1 MGFTIEYGHDMVT
14 KFENFTSLNIP
25 LTHPATEMHDT
36 FFLTDRD
43 DTGENYVLRTHTTA
57 IDNDLIK
64 HYGVPCKIAIPS
76 KVYRYEATDASH
88 DTTFYQ
94 LEGTYIDKGVSIA
107 HFKNFIQKILSAIF
121 EKEVTVRMRPG
132 YFPFVEPGFE
142 IDASCPICNGDGC
155 SLCKK
160 TGRIEIMGAGM
171 LHPEVLKQAG
181 IDPNVYSGYAFGMGI
196 NRLVAVKYRIKDI
209 RLFTNGDL
217 RFSRSFS

>member
-1 MGFTIEYGHDMVT
+1 MVT
-14 KFENFTSLNIP
+14 KYENFISLNIP

-36 FFLTDRD
+36 FFLEDRD
-43 DTGENYVLRTHTTA
+43 ESGENYVLRTHTTA
-57 IDNDLIK
+57 MDNDLIK
-64 HYGVPCKIAIPS
+64 EFGVPCKIVIPS

-94 LEGTYIDKGVSIA
+94 LEGIVIDRNMSIA
-107 HFKNFIQKILSAIF
+107 HFKDFIQRLLSAIL
-121 EKEVTVRMRPG
+121 ETEITVRMRPG

-142 IDASCPICNGDGC
+142 IDASCPICHGDGC

-160 TGRIEIMGAGM
+160 TGWIEIMGAGM

-181 IDPNVYSGYAFGMGI
+181 IDPKEYSGFAFGMGI

-217 RFSRSFS
+217 RFSRSFDQTTKQ